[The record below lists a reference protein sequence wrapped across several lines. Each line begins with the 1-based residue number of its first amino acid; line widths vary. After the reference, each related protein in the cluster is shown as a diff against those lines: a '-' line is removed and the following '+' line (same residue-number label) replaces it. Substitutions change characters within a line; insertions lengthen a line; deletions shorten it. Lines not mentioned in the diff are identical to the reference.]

1 MQLLGCQLLSPNSEE
16 TCSFD
21 YLNEIVQAFSAET
34 TGLGFI
40 TTAITLVISVY
51 LLFCAWYGNQKLGVR
66 FVFYSYSPMS
76 PRETLYN
83 NICYNVFLVNLWS
96 AAIIQLMIQ
105 MFKTSISDINSA
117 MNQTAWHELFYNN
130 INSLYFHRTMYK
142 WSIFIY
148 MTLGISVLYLI
159 YTFVYPSDLVA
170 VMRMNEKK
178 IQSLNKYRDQLGLEK
193 KDPLLANKY

>member
-1 MQLLGCQLLSPNSEE
+1 VGCQLLSPNTEE

-21 YLNEIVQAFSAET
+21 YLNEIVKAFSDEDV
-34 TGLGFI
+34 GLGFI

-66 FVFYSYSPMS
+66 FVVYSYSPMS
-76 PRETLYN
+76 ARETLYN

-105 MFKTSISDINSA
+105 MFKTSISDVNNSG
-117 MNQTAWHELFYNN
+117 NQTAWHELFYNN
-130 INSLYFHRTMYK
+130 INTLYFHKSVYK

-148 MTLGISVLYLI
+148 MTLVISLLYLI
-159 YTFVYPSDLVA
+159 YTSFYPSDLVA

-178 IQSLNKYRDQLGLEK
+178 IQSYNKYRDQLGLEK